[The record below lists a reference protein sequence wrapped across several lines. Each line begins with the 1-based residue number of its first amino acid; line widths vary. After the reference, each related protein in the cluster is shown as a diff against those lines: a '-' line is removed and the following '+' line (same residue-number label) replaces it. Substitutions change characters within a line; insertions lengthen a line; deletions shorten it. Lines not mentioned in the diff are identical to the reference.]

1 MKLHVGGAGYGR
13 GGAGEK
19 SLGKA
24 EESCWERPGGQWF
37 QNFHEGF
44 EYRIER
50 IVYLSPVSPFL
61 ILEAS
66 VVLSGLL
73 KREKATASAPW
84 AEPKGPDAA
93 PGLLAS

>member
-1 MKLHVGGAGYGR
+1 MGGAGYGR
-13 GGAGEK
+13 GGASEK

-24 EESCWERPGGQWF
+24 EEPCRERSGGQWF
-37 QNFHEGF
+37 KNFHEGF
-44 EYRIER
+44 KYRIEG
-50 IVYLSPVSPFL
+50 IGYLSHVSPFL

-73 KREKATASAPW
+73 KREKAVASAPW

-93 PGLLAS
+93 PGRLAS